1 MDKIRLIELM
11 ENEAARLSPE
21 GRELW
26 QEWQLHVESAPD
38 LETRMAREYEITER
52 MFDLPMPEQIAI
64 SRLAELLAGL
74 RESDEAEE
82 RGETGEEHRV
92 RGVIQAAWL
101 RDQEEG
107 REPNPD
113 MTLDQAIA
121 RLNVQD

>member
-11 ENEAARLSPE
+11 ENEAERLSPE

-74 RESDEAEE
+74 RELDEAED
-82 RGETGEEHRV
+82 RGESGEEHRV

-113 MTLDQAIA
+113 MPLDQAIA
-121 RLNVQD
+121 RLNEQD

>member
-11 ENEAARLSPE
+11 ENEAERLSPE

-74 RESDEAEE
+74 RESDEAED
-82 RGETGEEHRV
+82 RGESGEEHRV

-113 MTLDQAIA
+113 MPLDQAIA
-121 RLNVQD
+121 RLNEQD

>member
-1 MDKIRLIELM
+1 LDKIRLIELM
-11 ENEAARLSPE
+11 ENGAARLSPE

-26 QEWQLHVESAPD
+26 QEWQLHAESAPD

-107 REPNPD
+107 REPDPD

-121 RLNVQD
+121 RLNEQD

>member
-11 ENEAARLSPE
+11 ENEAERLSPE

-82 RGETGEEHRV
+82 RGESGEEHRV

-113 MTLDQAIA
+113 MPLDQAIA
-121 RLNVQD
+121 RLNEQD